1 MNPNTRENFQRLIA
15 AVKALPAIPTAVAH
29 PCDESSLAAAKL
41 GIIAPILVGPRKR
54 ILAAASAAKLDVS
67 AYEVVEVEH
76 SHAAA
81 EKAVALE
88 REGRDEMLMK
98 GSLSTTEAAQ
108 KIQMTSIKNIE
119 QFDSNLILQG
129 VEGNRVWSIVIAKDT
144 GKMSAPRL
152 IIRRA
157 SSFSERAHRFDKE
170 GGGGCQC
177 LHQTNPLRGGQCSQ
191 FPLAGLRRVI
201 RSIATNGRT
210 TRISCKQETF
220 RLYECVS
227 GLL

>member
-1 MNPNTRENFQRLIA
+1 
-15 AVKALPAIPTAVAH
+15 
-29 PCDESSLAAAKL
+29 
-41 GIIAPILVGPRKR
+41 
-54 ILAAASAAKLDVS
+54 
-67 AYEVVEVEH
+67 
-76 SHAAA
+76 
-81 EKAVALE
+81 
-88 REGRDEMLMK
+88 MLM
-98 GSLSTTEAAQ
+98 
-108 KIQMTSIKNIE
+108 INIVTSIKNIE

-129 VEGNRVWSIVIAKDT
+129 VEGNRVSSIVIAKDT

-170 GGGGCQC
+170 GGGG
-177 LHQTNPLRGGQCSQ
+177 LPVPASDKPSSRRSMLPV

-201 RSIATNGRT
+201 RSIAINGRT